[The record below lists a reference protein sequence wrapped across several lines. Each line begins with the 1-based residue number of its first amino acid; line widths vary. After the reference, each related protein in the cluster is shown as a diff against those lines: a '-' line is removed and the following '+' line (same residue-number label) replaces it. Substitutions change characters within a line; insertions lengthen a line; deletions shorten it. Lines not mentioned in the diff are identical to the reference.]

1 MRAMTILD
9 RFSQKGR
16 VALVTGGGRG
26 LGFEIAK
33 ALAEAGA
40 HVVVTGRTT
49 ATLEEAVARIAA
61 AGGGRGL
68 GFEIAKALAEA
79 GAHVVVTGRTTATL
93 EEAVA
98 RIAAAGG
105 SATAAAFDIADRAA
119 QRAALGEIEHRHGRL
134 DVLVNNVGARDR
146 RPLSEMDDEA
156 IDDLIRTD
164 LSAAASLSRDAA
176 AVMKRNGHGRLISI
190 TSIGGHVA
198 MPNDGIYPAAKQG
211 LTGLMRSMAVEYGPD
226 GITSNAIA
234 PGWFATETNAA
245 MAANEDLMPFVRQ
258 RIPVQRWARAD
269 EIAGAALFLA
279 SDAASFVNGHV
290 LVVDGGMTVRM

>member
-1 MRAMTILD
+1 MSIID

-40 HVVVTGRTT
+40 HVVVTGRTQE
-49 ATLEEAVARIAA
+49 TLDAAVAAI
-61 AGGGRGL
+61 
-68 GFEIAKALAEA
+68 
-79 GAHVVVTGRTTATL
+79 T
-93 EEAVA
+93 
-98 RIAAAGG
+98 AAGG
-105 SATAAAFDIADRAA
+105 SASAAAFDIADGAA
-119 QRAALGEIEHRHGRL
+119 QKALLADIERAHGRL

-146 RPLSEMDDEA
+146 RPLAEMDDAAIEA
-156 IDDLIRTD
+156 LLRTD
-164 LSAAASLSRDAA
+164 LVAAAMLSRDAA
-176 AVMKRNGHGRLISI
+176 AIMKRQGRGRLIAV
-190 TSIGGHVA
+190 TSINGHVA
-198 MPNDGIYPAAKQG
+198 MPGDGVYPAAKHG
-211 LTGLMRSMAVEYGPD
+211 LTGLMRAMAVEYGPS

-245 MAANEDLMPFVRQ
+245 MAADESLTPFVRQ
-258 RIPVQRWARAD
+258 RIPLQRWARAD

-279 SDAASFVNGHV
+279 GDAASFVNGHV

>member
-1 MRAMTILD
+1 MTILD

-16 VALVTGGGRG
+16 IALVTGAARG
-26 LGFEIAK
+26 LGFEIAR

-40 HVVVTGRTT
+40 HVVVTGRTA
-49 ATLEEAVARIAA
+49 ATLDDAV
-61 AGGGRGL
+61 
-68 GFEIAKALAEA
+68 EK
-79 GAHVVVTGRTTATL
+79 
-93 EEAVA
+93 
-98 RIAAAGG
+98 IAAAGG
-105 SATAAAFDIADRAA
+105 SASAAAFDIADRAA
-119 QRAALGEIEHRHGRL
+119 QRETLADIERRHGRL
-134 DVLVNNVGARDR
+134 DVLVNNVGARNR
-146 RPLSEMDDEA
+146 RSLAELSDED
-156 IDDLIRTD
+156 IDELIRTD
-164 LSAAASLSRDAA
+164 LAAAASLSRDAA
-176 AVMKRNGHGRLISI
+176 ALMKRSGHGRLIAV

-198 MPNDGIYPAAKQG
+198 MPNDGIYPAAKHG

-245 MAANEDLMPFVRQ
+245 MAANDELMPFVRQ
-258 RIPVQRWARAD
+258 RIPVQRWARPD

>member
-1 MRAMTILD
+1 MTILD

-26 LGFEIAK
+26 LGFEIAR

-40 HVVVTGRTT
+40 HVVVTGRTA
-49 ATLEEAVARIAA
+49 ATLDDAVAKIIA
-61 AGGGRGL
+61 L
-68 GFEIAKALAEA
+68 
-79 GAHVVVTGRTTATL
+79 
-93 EEAVA
+93 
-98 RIAAAGG
+98 GG
-105 SATAAAFDIADRAA
+105 SASAAAFDIADRPA
-119 QRAALGEIEHRHGRL
+119 QRAALADIERRHGRL

-146 RPLSEMDDEA
+146 RPLAEMDDEA

-164 LSAAASLSRDAA
+164 LAAAVSLSRDAA
-176 AVMKRNGHGRLISI
+176 ALMKRNGHGRLIAI
-190 TSIGGHVA
+190 TSIGGQVA
-198 MPNDGIYPAAKQG
+198 MPNDGVYPAAKQG
-211 LTGLMRSMAVEYGPD
+211 LTGLMRSMAVEYAPH

-245 MAANEDLMPFVRQ
+245 LAANDDLMPFVRQ
-258 RIPVQRWARAD
+258 RIPVQRWARPD
-269 EIAGAALFLA
+269 EIAGAAVFLA

>member
-1 MRAMTILD
+1 MTILD

-16 VALVTGGGRG
+16 VAIVTGGGRG
-26 LGFEIAK
+26 IGFEIAK

-40 HVVVTGRTT
+40 HVVVTGRTA
-49 ATLEEAVARIAA
+49 ATLDEAVAKIAA
-61 AGGGRGL
+61 
-68 GFEIAKALAEA
+68 F
-79 GAHVVVTGRTTATL
+79 
-93 EEAVA
+93 
-98 RIAAAGG
+98 GG
-105 SATAAAFDIADRAA
+105 SASAAAFDIADRAA
-119 QRAALGEIEHRHGRL
+119 QRVMLADIERRHGRL
-134 DVLVNNVGARDR
+134 DVLINNVGARDR
-146 RPLSEMDDEA
+146 RPLADMDDEA

-164 LSAAASLSRDAA
+164 LAAAVSLSRDAA
-176 AVMKRNGHGRLISI
+176 ALMKRNGHGRLIAI

-198 MPNDGIYPAAKQG
+198 MPNDGVYPAAKQG
-211 LTGLMRSMAVEYGPD
+211 LTGLMRSMAVEYGAF

-258 RIPVQRWARAD
+258 RIPVQRWARPD

>member
-1 MRAMTILD
+1 MTILD

-16 VALVTGGGRG
+16 IALVTGAARG
-26 LGFEIAK
+26 LGFEIAR

-40 HVVVTGRTT
+40 HVVVTGRTA
-49 ATLEEAVARIAA
+49 ATLDDAV
-61 AGGGRGL
+61 
-68 GFEIAKALAEA
+68 EK
-79 GAHVVVTGRTTATL
+79 
-93 EEAVA
+93 
-98 RIAAAGG
+98 IAAAGG
-105 SATAAAFDIADRAA
+105 SASAAAFDIADRAA
-119 QRAALGEIEHRHGRL
+119 QRETLAHIERQHGRL
-134 DVLVNNVGARDR
+134 DVLVNNVGARNR
-146 RPLSEMDDEA
+146 RSLAELSDDD
-156 IDDLIRTD
+156 IDELIRTD
-164 LSAAASLSRDAA
+164 LAAAASLSRDAA
-176 AVMKRNGHGRLISI
+176 ALMKRNGHGRLIAV

-198 MPNDGIYPAAKQG
+198 MPNDGIYPAAKHG

-245 MAANEDLMPFVRQ
+245 MAANDELMPFVRL
-258 RIPVQRWARAD
+258 RIPVQRWARPD